1 MDYAKVY
8 KHPEE
13 FKSGVRVLK
22 LVSRNKDNA
31 VKAKNRVLIS
41 SCPSEFDSCLSE
53 LVSQMQYGQRVY
65 ASVDERNPHKAV
77 RIFKQRQLD
86 NDYHLDVFSFYHNAK
101 SVWASCLE
109 DPSASFTK
117 QFLFDLDTL
126 DEQVAFWDFLNN
138 GTNLID
144 IRFKYQTKSG
154 GYHVITNPF
163 NHTLL
168 PVILADTRKT
178 NASLLWAYDLR

>member
-1 MDYAKVY
+1 MSNFHIY

-13 FKSGVRVLK
+13 FKSGIRVLK

-31 VKAKNRVLIS
+31 VKARNRVLVS
-41 SCPSEFDSCLSE
+41 TSPTEFDNCLAE
-53 LVSQMQYGQRVY
+53 LTSQMQPGQRVY
-65 ASVDERNPHKAV
+65 ASTDERNPHKAL

-86 NDYHLDVFSFYHNAK
+86 NDYQLDVYSFYHNAK

-117 QFLFDLDTL
+117 RFLFDLDTL
-126 DEQVAFWDFLNN
+126 DEQTAFWDII
-138 GTNLID
+138 GSDSID
-144 IRFKYQTKSG
+144 IDIAYKYQTKSG

-168 PVILADTRKT
+168 PAILTDTRKT
-178 NASLLWAYDLR
+178 NASILWAYDLR